1 MYTSVESMNNRHLVS
16 MQYYYYY
23 YYGKMTADKAL
34 HLLWFCCPGD
44 DKGFSAKGVITL
56 VDRSRDKRNKAN
68 NTNDRK
74 SVMLLPNQSSLYQ
87 KKPVRK

>member
-1 MYTSVESMNNRHLVS
+1 MSRVNNRHLVS
-16 MQYYYYY
+16 MQYYYY
-23 YYGKMTADKAL
+23 GKMTADQAL